1 MVFVNGVKGE
11 NKVYIEREEAL
22 RQIFFEAMGHNCD
35 FNGEY
40 KTYISAKR
48 AIKNTPAADVVEVR
62 HGRWVDEDGEIV
74 CSKCG
79 VRIPEMYSNA
89 DSIMQSECNFCHA
102 CGAKMDL

>member
-1 MVFVNGVKGE
+1 MYIKREDVIKHKRIMRGVGFSQQDEYLAPAVLVKD
-11 NKVYIEREEAL
+11 IEK
-22 RQIFFEAMGHNCD
+22 I
-35 FNGEY
+35 
-40 KTYISAKR
+40 
-48 AIKNTPAADVVEVR
+48 PAADVVEVR

-89 DSIMQSECNFCHA
+89 DSIMQSECKFCHA